1 MPDVIV
7 IGAGPVGTLLAAE
20 LARSDVDV
28 EVVERRDR
36 SGDGSRAIGL
46 HAPVLSALEEGGATD
61 RILEHAVRVARGE
74 ARSDGKLLGVVRF
87 DRLSMRHPY
96 VATLPQART
105 EAALAV
111 GAPEPRRGT
120 TVTAVRAGD
129 ADVRLSVTD
138 ARGDDEL
145 RAPIVV
151 VAAGVG
157 ARDLVFRPGAVRRT
171 SYPDRYLMSDADVP
185 DRPDAETAVVHLAAG
200 GVLESFPLPGGRRR
214 FVAWDAAAPG
224 AAGGAAREADPDD
237 PDARLARLRTALRE
251 RGEASAAD
259 AVTSATGFRVRR
271 VLAPAMRR
279 GRLVVI
285 GDSAHEISPIGG
297 QGMNLG
303 LLDAVTLAPLL
314 AEWTR
319 TGVEPAS
326 ALAQWERDRLRSARI
341 AGRMA
346 AVNMRLGR
354 PVSAATHALRRR
366 TLGAALAATGSLIP
380 HAYAMGLDSAAR

>member
-1 MPDVIV
+1 MPEVIV
-7 IGAGPVGTLLAAE
+7 IGAGPVGTTLAAE
-20 LARSDVDV
+20 LARRGVDV
-28 EVVERRDR
+28 EIVERRPNA
-36 SGDGSRAIGL
+36 GDGSRAIGL
-46 HAPVLSALEEGGATD
+46 HAPVLAALEAGGATD
-61 RILEHAVRVARGE
+61 RILADAVRVSRGE
-74 ARSDGKLLGVVRF
+74 ARSDGALLGVVRF
-87 DRLSMRHPY
+87 DRLSLRHPY

-111 GAPEPRRGT
+111 GAPAPRRGT
-120 TVTAVRAGD
+120 AVTAVRAGD
-129 ADVRLSVTD
+129 ADVRVRVTGP
-138 ARGDDEL
+138 RGDDEL

-157 ARDLVFRPGAVRRT
+157 ARDLVFRAGAVRRT

-185 DRPDAETAVVHLAAG
+185 DRPDADTAVVHLAAA

-214 FVAWDAAAPG
+214 FVAWDAV
-224 AAGGAAREADPDD
+224 ADHPATDE

-251 RGEASAAD
+251 RGEADAAETL
-259 AVTSATGFRVRR
+259 TSATGFRVRR
-271 VLAPAMRR
+271 VLTPAMRR

-285 GDSAHEISPIGG
+285 GDTAHEISPIGG

-314 AEWTR
+314 AEWIR
-319 TGVEPAS
+319 TGVEPAA
-326 ALAQWERDRLRSARI
+326 ALTRWERERLRSART

-354 PVSAATHALRRR
+354 PVSAATHALRGR
-366 TLGAALAATGSLIP
+366 TLGAALAATGSLVP
-380 HAYAMGLDSAAR
+380 HAYAMGLDAAAR